1 MMEYD
6 IKHCWGNYIC
16 MGGVGMRLKGFVPSL
31 LNNVL
36 YDTSPSILADS
47 IARG

>member
-6 IKHCWGNYIC
+6 IKHCWGSLYLL
-16 MGGVGMRLKGFVPSL
+16 GGVGIRVKGFVPSL

-36 YDTSPSILADS
+36 
-47 IARG
+47 

>member
-6 IKHCWGNYIC
+6 IKHCMEVIIFAWWC
-16 MGGVGMRLKGFVPSL
+16 WDESDGVVPSL